1 VSLLTS
7 SADNGRRLVFVT
19 VGTDCHPFS
28 RLMEWI
34 DLSLDQLDGRVRCLV
49 QHGVSP
55 PPRKPGA
62 VDYMTY
68 SEMKEAFEA
77 AAVVVSHG
85 GPGTIMMTLA
95 AGKMP
100 IVVPRR
106 ADIGEHV
113 DNHQVAFARRVAEMQ
128 TICLAEGYDHF
139 LETLTA
145 AVEDP
150 CRLQRA
156 GRELG
161 GAPAVA
167 AFANVVERVVLK
179 PPAPRVAGS

>member
-1 VSLLTS
+1 MSLLTS

-34 DLSLDQLDGRVRCLV
+34 DLSLDRLDGRVRCLV

-55 PPRKPGA
+55 PPRQPDALLGE
-62 VDYMTY
+62 V
-68 SEMKEAFEA
+68 SE
-77 AAVVVSHG
+77 G
-85 GPGTIMMTLA
+85 QDL
-95 AGKMP
+95 
-100 IVVPRR
+100 R

-179 PPAPRVAGS
+179 PPAPRVAVS

>member
-7 SADNGRRLVFVT
+7 SADSGSCLVFVT
-19 VGTDCHPFS
+19 VGTDCHPFL

-34 DLSLDQLDGRVRCLV
+34 DVSLEGLDGRVRCLV

-55 PPRKPGA
+55 PPRKPET

-68 SEMKEAFEA
+68 SEIKEALEA

-95 AGKMP
+95 AGKVP

-113 DNHQVAFARRVAEMQ
+113 DNHQVAFARRVAAMQ
-128 TICLAEGYDHF
+128 TICLAEEYDQF

-150 CRLQRA
+150 HRVQRA

-167 AFANVVERVVLK
+167 AFANVVDRVVFK
-179 PPAPRVAGS
+179 ARASRVAV

>member
-1 VSLLTS
+1 MSFLTS
-7 SADNGRRLVFVT
+7 SADGRRLIFVT
-19 VGTDCHPFS
+19 VGTDCHPFP

-34 DLSLDQLDGRVRCLV
+34 DVSLDRLDGRVCCLV

-55 PPRKPGA
+55 PPRKPEA
-62 VDYMTY
+62 VDYLTY
-68 SEMKEAFEA
+68 SEMKDALEA

-95 AGKMP
+95 AGKIP

-113 DNHQVAFARRVAEMQ
+113 DNHQVAFARRVADMR
-128 TICLAEGYDHF
+128 TICLAEEYDQF

-150 CRLQRA
+150 HRMKRA

-167 AFANVVERVVLK
+167 AFANVVDRVVSK
-179 PPAPRVAGS
+179 ARASRVAVS